1 MNEFE
6 IVTEIKRSPSEVFD
20 ALLAFDKA
28 PTWNPGVSE
37 ARPTANGPV
46 GVGSTIVYTGRF
58 LGRTYESTSE
68 CTEYA
73 ANARFVS
80 KSTSGPF
87 HLEVEYTVDEVD
99 GGTRLTGLY
108 RGESR
113 GFFKIAEPVVVRL
126 TKRHFETAAEN
137 LKELLEANAL

>member
-6 IVTEIKRSPSEVFD
+6 IVTEIGRAPAEVFA

-37 ARPTANGPV
+37 VRADESPF
-46 GVGSTIVYTGRF
+46 GVGSSVVYVGRF
-58 LGRTYESTSE
+58 LGRAYESTSQ
-68 CTEYA
+68 CTDYIPDR
-73 ANARFVS
+73 RFAS

-87 HLEVEYTVDEVD
+87 HLEVDYTLAEIEA
-99 GGTRLTGLY
+99 GTRLTGLY

-113 GFFKIAEPVVVRL
+113 GFFKLAEPLVIRM
-126 TKRHFETAAEN
+126 TKRHFETATQN
-137 LKELLEANAL
+137 LKELLEAEAL